1 MSKTNPN
8 TNRCW
13 TQMLLKSRR
22 WKYNTK
28 RKSTK
33 SGYTKPITENCTK
46 KYKSGCTKPITEKST
61 KKYNS
66 NNSKQKNLLWIQN
79 ITRTTSLQIN
89 DIKTYRMT
97 DNSKT
102 KQSTRNSKTPTQKQ
116 NYQSGTLR
124 CQLQTKKSISNIK
137 MPTSSKAFNQEN

>member
-1 MSKTNPN
+1 MSNTNPT
-8 TNRCW
+8 TNREW

-28 RKSTK
+28 RNSTK

-46 KYKSGCTKPITEKST
+46 KYKSGCPKPITEKST
-61 KKYNS
+61 KKYKFRY
-66 NNSKQKNLLWIQN
+66 SKQKNMLWIQN

-97 DNSKT
+97 HNSKT

-116 NYQSGTLR
+116 NYQPGTLR
-124 CQLQTKKSISNIK
+124 CQLQTKHSTRKIK
-137 MPTSSKAFNQEN
+137 MPTAKPN